1 MLTKYKVKNI
11 KTISMENSN
20 RKRTKLIALLM
31 LVIMLIT
38 ITTGGASAVTT
49 DTSNSGSTL
58 SDISDSVQSIF
69 NFEPSVLEDFRT
81 HENVQRSAKR
91 TYIFYDTYE
100 LIKKYNSYNK
110 KVVKWLNS
118 LSSDKN
124 NSNTKINEQ
133 NASDLYN
140 KWHALYVNLRD
151 LYDSVRRSC
160 FTSDSG
166 GEVKWQEYKNGAYYD
181 TDDVISNSD
190 YNNIRKNI
198 NSYSSTLNSLYSDFR
213 DAYNHRKDNN
223 VSSMNSYTSS
233 VVTGQ
238 YSVVTY
244 LWRQLGK
251 TLKDFGNGNAKKGSN
266 FFGISWG
273 TNSMKKIAN
282 IVAPV
287 TKAFAYCLVVIL
299 FGLNM
304 TNTML
309 QFEFTS
315 PRGILRVLGS
325 LLIAKIWVDLS
336 VTVCGYIVNIVNT
349 MNSQLLKLLKV
360 NVYGVVYT
368 SGFEPS
374 TARASSWNFLG
385 TIIGFFQNIFLRG
398 PELILIIALGFAII
412 SVFIKILSRA
422 FELTCLMAISPLAF
436 ACVANDE
443 AKVYFKKFI
452 GAFLSTCLFMTF
464 MIICYMIG
472 SQWIAEANNGTAYVG
487 SSFTTNLK
495 QVIPK
500 FVIIFGICRIM
511 AKPPKA
517 LTNLID

>member
-1 MLTKYKVKNI
+1 MLRKYKVKNL

-20 RKRTKLIALLM
+20 HKRTKLIALLM

-38 ITTGGASAVTT
+38 ITTGEASAVTI
-49 DTSNSGSTL
+49 DKESTGG
-58 SDISDSVQSIF
+58 IQNIEY
-69 NFEPSVLEDFRT
+69 FEDEVLEDFRT
-81 HENVQRSAKR
+81 HQNVQRSPQR
-91 TYIFYDTYE
+91 TYIFSDTYE
-100 LIKKYNSYNK
+100 LIKRYNSYSHQ
-110 KVVKWLNS
+110 VTKWCNNLNA
-118 LSSDKN
+118 DKN
-124 NSNTKINEQ
+124 NTNTKKN
-133 NASDLYN
+133 SDKATELSGE
-140 KWHALYVNLRD
+140 WHELFLNLRN
-151 LYDSVRRSC
+151 LYDTVSRSC
-160 FTSDSG
+160 FSSDSDGKARWRDYQG
-166 GEVKWQEYKNGAYYD
+166 GKYTYGDIITN
-181 TDDVISNSD
+181 ND

-198 NSYSSTLNSLYSDFR
+198 SSYNSDFNKLITNLKQ
-213 DAYNHRKDNN
+213 ANQKIKENN
-223 VSSMNSYTSS
+223 TSQVIS
-233 VVTGQ
+233 NTTKLMSGQ

-244 LWRQLGK
+244 MWKQLGR
-251 TLKDFGNGNAKKGSN
+251 TLKDFGNGNARKGSN

-282 IVAPV
+282 LIAPI

-315 PRGILRVLGS
+315 PRGILRALGT

-336 VTVCGYIVNIVNT
+336 VTVCGYIVSTVNS
-349 MNSQLLKLLKV
+349 MNSQLLNLLKI
-360 NVYGVVYT
+360 NAHGVVYL
-368 SGFEPS
+368 SNFEPK
-374 TARASSWNFLG
+374 TVNASSWNFIG
-385 TIIGFFQNIFLRG
+385 TIISFFQGLFWRG
-398 PELILIIALGFAII
+398 PELVLIIALGFAII

-452 GAFLSTCLFMTF
+452 GAFLSTCLYMTF
-464 MIICYMIG
+464 MIICYAIG
-472 SQWIAEANNGTAYVG
+472 SQWLSEANSALDVATN
-487 SSFTTNLK
+487 SFFTNMK
-495 QVIPK
+495 QLIPR